1 MIGIFQNGVPVLP
14 TAKEVTVQPSN
25 SFVLSKSYVKQT
37 KAQVIDSNSGLFG
50 QTCSDM
56 SRLVQTLIWLFN
68 DSISG
73 STSTIN
79 SNYSVIKPQMKDDRM
94 LEEYMNKLNFLE
106 EKKAAILS
114 NNNNKKPVLGNQT
127 KKSGSSDNVLANE
140 FMRVREEKFGKVIQS
155 NEQNEV
161 ARENQKNLARSSNQQ
176 NCKFY

>member
-37 KAQVIDSNSGLFG
+37 KAQVIDSNSG
-50 QTCSDM
+50 
-56 SRLVQTLIWLFN
+56 
-68 DSISG
+68 

-79 SNYSVIKPQMKDDRM
+79 SNYSMIKPQMKDDRM

-161 ARENQKNLARSSNQQ
+161 TRENQKNLARSSNQQ